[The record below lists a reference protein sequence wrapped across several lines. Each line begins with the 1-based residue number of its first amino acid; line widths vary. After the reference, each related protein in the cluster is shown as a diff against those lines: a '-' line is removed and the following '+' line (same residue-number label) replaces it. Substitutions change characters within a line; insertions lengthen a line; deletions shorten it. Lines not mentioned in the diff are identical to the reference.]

1 MKTKY
6 IVKSESQ
13 RTYLTHATD
22 FDRKQIPN
30 QVYAFKS
37 CNLDYDV
44 IKFDSKEEAISAYE
58 EAIKNHSY
66 GDAYAAVILETIVSE

>member
-1 MKTKY
+1 MKIKY

-13 RTYLTHATD
+13 GTYLTHATD
-22 FDRKQIPN
+22 VDRKYIPN
-30 QVYAFKS
+30 QVYTFKTCS
-37 CNLDYDV
+37 LDYGV

-66 GDAYAAVILETIVSE
+66 GDVYAAVILETVVSE

>member
-1 MKTKY
+1 MKIKY

-13 RTYLTHATD
+13 GTYLTHATD
-22 FDRKQIPN
+22 VDRKYIPN
-30 QVYAFKS
+30 QVYTFKT

-44 IKFDSKEEAISAYE
+44 IRFDSKEEAISAYE

-66 GDAYAAVILETIVSE
+66 GDVSAAVILETVVSE